1 MQNDVIPKVI
11 QSVNSASGLDR
22 IDKNI
27 KGVDSVQASN
37 NPVLACAKKGD
48 VYDKNAKD
56 EGKCCK
62 SLSFRSY
69 TVSQSLD
76 LLHRHSVASL
86 LKPLQLRLII

>member
-1 MQNDVIPKVI
+1 MKFFCSFLPPNYFLSKDLRGVQLKRQMQNDVIPKLI
-11 QSVNSASGLDR
+11 QRVNSASGLDR

-62 SLSFRSY
+62 SLSS
-69 TVSQSLD
+69 
-76 LLHRHSVASL
+76 
-86 LKPLQLRLII
+86 